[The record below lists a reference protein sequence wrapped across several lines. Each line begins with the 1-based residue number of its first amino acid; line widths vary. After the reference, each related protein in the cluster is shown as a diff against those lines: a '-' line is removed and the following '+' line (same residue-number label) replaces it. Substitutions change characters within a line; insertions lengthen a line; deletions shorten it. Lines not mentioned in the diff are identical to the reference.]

1 MNYKKLLLD
10 RLLDRY
16 EKSRSYSLQTIS
28 NRRILVKLL
37 QGDFPEYNVEKTD
50 VRETINSVI
59 QECASREL
67 VEYSWL
73 KHEKGNI
80 IEKVW
85 LRLDSLEKA
94 YSDISR
100 TPKGDIVGD
109 ILAMV
114 IKAQNEVKSDWINK
128 YLRDFRARLELKEVH
143 AHFCLMM

>member
-16 EKSRSYSLQTIS
+16 EKSRSYSQQTIS
-28 NRRILVKLL
+28 NRRIMVKLL

-73 KHEKGNI
+73 KHEKAI
-80 IEKVW
+80 
-85 LRLDSLEKA
+85 
-94 YSDISR
+94 
-100 TPKGDIVGD
+100 
-109 ILAMV
+109 
-114 IKAQNEVKSDWINK
+114 
-128 YLRDFRARLELKEVH
+128 
-143 AHFCLMM
+143 